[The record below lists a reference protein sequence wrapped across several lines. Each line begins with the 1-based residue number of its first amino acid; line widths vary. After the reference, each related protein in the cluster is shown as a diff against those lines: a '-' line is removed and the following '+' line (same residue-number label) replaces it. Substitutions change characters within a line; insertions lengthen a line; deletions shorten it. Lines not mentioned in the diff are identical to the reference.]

1 MNLASMWTPW
11 ARLSFTTRAGPRRVG
26 KGFGAD
32 TLAAQ
37 FGRSAAVKLPRFG
50 EQGFQMIRRFLAATL
65 LLTLAA
71 CASDHP
77 RGRGHGGPGAPGGP
91 HAPPVRLFISP
102 SGEPYR
108 GEDGLGRWLA
118 QADTDHDGA
127 VTLPEF
133 RADAQHAFKFLDI
146 NGDGIIDG
154 FEMQHYERDVVPEIS
169 VMTFDQGSNGARPT
183 TTGGGRSGGG
193 RGGGGG
199 MGGGGGGMGR
209 GGGGGGRGGGG
220 GGGSGSSDSSDALAQ
235 KRATQLPAAGREGAA
250 RYSLINE
257 PEPIAA
263 ADADLDGKVTLAE
276 WMAITDRRFARLDHN
291 KSGRLTKDNLL
302 HLQPKPPKTP

>member
-1 MNLASMWTPW
+1 M
-11 ARLSFTTRAGPRRVG
+11 G

-32 TLAAQ
+32 TLAAH
-37 FGRSAAVKLPRFG
+37 FGRSGAVKLQPRANR
-50 EQGFQMIRRFLAATL
+50 GFRMIRRFVAATL

-77 RGRGHGGPGAPGGP
+77 RGRGHGGPEGPGGRGGP
-91 HAPPVRLFISP
+91 ERVRLFISP

-108 GEDGLGRWLA
+108 GDDGLGRWLA

-127 VTLPEF
+127 VTLSEF
-133 RADAQHAFKFLDI
+133 RADALRSFKFLDT
-146 NGDGIIDG
+146 NGDGVIDG
-154 FEMQHYERDVVPEIS
+154 FEMQHYERDIVPEIG
-169 VMTFDQGSNGARPT
+169 VMTFDEGPRGARPST
-183 TTGGGRSGGG
+183 TTGGGRRGGGRGGGGRGGGMG

-199 MGGGGGGMGR
+199 MGGGR
-209 GGGGGGRGGGG
+209 GGG
-220 GGGSGSSDSSDALAQ
+220 SDSGDGADALAQ
-235 KRATQLPAAGREGAA
+235 RQATQVPAAGREGAA
-250 RYSLINE
+250 RYSLLNE

-302 HLQPKPPKTP
+302 HLQPKAAKAP